1 MRDNVFVYMDKP
13 LTTWFLLEHFKC
25 VLTKAGIDCETRNI
39 TIHSLRFTYNSLL
52 RGEISGDDLR
62 LMVGHTDERMT
73 EYYDKSKAIEHLD
86 DLLMNKN
93 TLNSVFN

>member
-1 MRDNVFVYMDKP
+1 MKKN
-13 LTTWFLLEHFKC
+13 
-25 VLTKAGIDCETRNI
+25 GIDHKGRNI

-62 LMVGHTDERMT
+62 LMVGHTKEQMT

-86 DLLMNKN
+86 DLLLNKG
-93 TLNSVFN
+93 TINSVFN